1 MNMSI
6 KTAIM
11 GSPAFFLSKNLKLN
25 QKSNVLSV
33 KVMKWGK
40 NLVIYSKRLEDIE
53 MTKVLKERRVNKG
66 RLTMSMPCIVSTDST
81 AADDCTTIDLGKG
94 GMCIFSN
101 KALEVGHIIKLQ
113 CEDIWDSPK
122 TGTVKWCK
130 QIQINLYRIGI
141 VFS

>member
-1 MNMSI
+1 MPRIAS
-6 KTAIM
+6 AV
-11 GSPAFFLSKNLKLN
+11 AD
-25 QKSNVLSV
+25 VLSV
-33 KVMKWGK
+33 KVITWRQ
-40 NLVIYSKRLEDIE
+40 NLGIYIKRLEDIE
-53 MTKVLKERRVNKG
+53 MTKVLKERRANKG
-66 RLTMSMPCIVSTDST
+66 RITMSLPCIVSTDST
-81 AADDCTTIDLGKG
+81 TADDCTTIDLGKG

-101 KALEVGHIIKLQ
+101 KSLEVGHIIKLQ

>member
-1 MNMSI
+1 VI
-6 KTAIM
+6 TWRQ
-11 GSPAFFLSKNLKLN
+11 NL
-25 QKSNVLSV
+25 
-33 KVMKWGK
+33 G
-40 NLVIYSKRLEDIE
+40 IYIKRLEDIE
-53 MTKVLKERRVNKG
+53 MTKVLKERRANKG
-66 RLTMSMPCIVSTDST
+66 RITMSLPCIVATDST
-81 AADDCTTIDLGKG
+81 TADDCTTIDFGKG

-101 KALEVGHIIKLQ
+101 KSLEVGHIIKLQ